1 MIINYNVS
9 SMIANNALA
18 RNDAALSKSLER
30 LSSGYK
36 INHAKDNASGL
47 AMARRMN
54 AQLRGLD
61 VAGDNVN
68 DGISIVEIADGAMSE
83 IHDILQRMNELA
95 VKSCNGTLCDED
107 RVMIDE
113 ELQALK
119 DEVERI
125 GQTTQ
130 FNGQNLLDGNFDLK
144 GYSSTEEFTVDYYK
158 EGMVYGNYQFGE
170 IICVFDEEGNLTDK
184 TKITEWKKYDQSTPP
199 QVIEERPAIVDPD
212 GNEVTNYKVSAE
224 YNEIT
229 ITAAEG
235 FEIKF
240 TVNTDTLT
248 DDQGKSF
255 KENMDANNQ
264 NPDNPPNPRH
274 EYKINQVDFDLT
286 GIGTMTL
293 QVGANEDQT
302 LELRMP
308 PITKKNLGLSHTDV
322 LTAESSGEAI
332 NDIANAIS
340 FVSSIRSS
348 LGAYQN
354 RLEHTTTNLDISTE
368 NMTGAYSR
376 IMDVDMATEMTK
388 YSSYQVI
395 SQAATSLLAQANE
408 RPSQV
413 LQLLQ

>member
-18 RNDAALSKSLER
+18 RNDSALSKSLER

-36 INHAKDNASGL
+36 INHAKDNAAGL
-47 AMARRMN
+47 AMSRRMN

-83 IHDILQRMNELA
+83 VHDILQRMNELA
-95 VKSCNGTLCDED
+95 VKSSNGTLTDDD
-107 RVMIDE
+107 RGMIDE
-113 ELQALK
+113 ELQALN
-119 DEVERI
+119 DEIERI

-130 FNGQNLLDGNFDLK
+130 FNGQNLLDGSFDLK
-144 GYSSTEEFTVDYYK
+144 GYSDDQAVSVDYYK
-158 EGMVYGNYQFGE
+158 EGMAYGKYQING
-170 IICVFDEEGNLTDK
+170 INAYYDADGNLTDNTAVGTVTNPDGK
-184 TKITEWKKYDQSTPP
+184 EI
-199 QVIEERPAIVDPD
+199 VIEKISVAYDEL
-212 GNEVTNYKVSAE
+212 
-224 YNEIT
+224 T
-229 ITAAEG
+229 ITAKDG
-235 FEIKF
+235 FEIKMTLDTDKMTKGATNADGE
-240 TVNTDTLT
+240 TVYTLNS
-248 DDQGKSF
+248 QLPL
-255 KENMDANNQ
+255 EL
-264 NPDNPPNPRH
+264 
-274 EYKINQVDFDLT
+274 DLT
-286 GIGTMTL
+286 GIGSMTL
-293 QVGANEDQT
+293 QIGANEDQT

-322 LTAESSGEAI
+322 LTEESANRAI
-332 NDIANAIS
+332 EEIANAIS

-354 RLEHTTTNLDISTE
+354 RLEHTTANLDITSE
-368 NMTGAYSR
+368 NMTSAYSR

-395 SQAATSLLAQANE
+395 SQAATSMLAQANE

>member
-18 RNDAALSKSLER
+18 RNDMALSKSLER

-47 AMARRMN
+47 AMSRRMN
-54 AQLRGLD
+54 AQIRGLD
-61 VAGDNVN
+61 MAGNNAN

-83 IHDILQRMNELA
+83 VHDILQRMNELA
-95 VKSCNGTLCDED
+95 VKSATGTLCDDD

-113 ELQALK
+113 ELQQLN
-119 DEVERI
+119 DEIERI

-130 FNGQNLLDGNFDLK
+130 FNGQNLLDGSFDLK
-144 GYSSTEEFTVDYYK
+144 GYANTDAVSVEYYK
-158 EGMVYGNYQFGE
+158 EGMIYGKYE
-170 IICVFDEEGNLTDK
+170 IQSITATFDKNGFITSTPTLIGPDGVKNELKNPLNPNDK
-184 TKITEWKKYDQSTPP
+184 ISVDISYSYDQM
-199 QVIEERPAIVDPD
+199 
-212 GNEVTNYKVSAE
+212 
-224 YNEIT
+224 T
-229 ITAAEG
+229 ITANDG
-235 FEIKF
+235 FEIRL
-240 TVNTDTLT
+240 TLNVEKGT
-248 DDQGKSF
+248 TQYTATGV
-255 KENMDANNQ
+255 EL
-264 NPDNPPNPRH
+264 
-274 EYKINQVDFDLT
+274 DLT

-302 LELRMP
+302 VELCMP
-308 PITKKNLGLSHTDV
+308 PITKKNLGLAHTNV
-322 LTAESSGEAI
+322 LTAENSGKAI
-332 NDIANAIS
+332 NEIANAIS

-354 RLEHTTTNLDISTE
+354 RLEHTITNLDVTTE
-368 NMTGAYSR
+368 NMTSAYSR

-388 YSSYQVI
+388 YSSLQVI
-395 SQAATSLLAQANE
+395 SQAATSMLAQANE

>member
-18 RNDAALSKSLER
+18 RNDAALSKTLER

-47 AMARRMN
+47 AMSRRMN

-95 VKSCNGTLCDED
+95 VKSCNGTLGDDD
-107 RVMIDE
+107 RAMIDE

-144 GYSSTEEFTVDYYK
+144 GYSSREEFSVDYYK
-158 EGMVYGNYQFGE
+158 EGMVYGNYEFGE
-170 IICVFDEEGNLTDK
+170 IVCVFDENGNLTDE
-184 TKITEWKKYDQSTPP
+184 TDVRAVTEIVTDNTTTPP
-199 QVIEERPAIVDPD
+199 TDKIEEKKPAITDPD
-212 GNEVTNYKVSAE
+212 GNKVTNYTVSAE
-224 YNEIT
+224 YDVIT

-235 FEIKF
+235 FEIRF
-240 TVNTDTLT
+240 TVNTDELR
-248 DDQGKSF
+248 DP
-255 KENMDANNQ
+255 A
-264 NPDNPPNPRH
+264 NPDKTFKDKLGTKQSYVID
-274 EYKINQVDFDLT
+274 EVDFDLT

-302 LELRMP
+302 MELRMP

-322 LTAESSGEAI
+322 LTAESSGKAI
-332 NDIANAIS
+332 EDIASAIS

-354 RLEHTTTNLDISTE
+354 RLEHTTTNLDITSE
-368 NMTGAYSR
+368 NMTSAYSR

-388 YSSYQVI
+388 YTSYQVI
-395 SQAATSLLAQANE
+395 SQAATSMLAQANE

>member
-18 RNDAALSKSLER
+18 RNDSALSKSLER

-36 INHAKDNASGL
+36 INHAKDNAAGL
-47 AMARRMN
+47 AMSRRMN
-54 AQLRGLD
+54 AQLKGLD
-61 VAGDNVN
+61 VAGDNAN

-83 IHDILQRMNELA
+83 VHDILQRMNELA
-95 VKSCNGTLCDED
+95 VKSANGILSDND
-107 RVMIDE
+107 RGMIDE

-119 DEVERI
+119 DEIERI
-125 GQTTQ
+125 GDTTQ
-130 FNGQNLLDGNFDLK
+130 FNGQNLLDGSFDLK
-144 GYSSTEEFTVDYYK
+144 GYTNTQAVSVDYYK
-158 EGMVYGNYQFGE
+158 EGMVYGKYEFGS
-170 IICVFDEEGNLTDK
+170 IICEFDKEGNLASAEIEAYTGD
-184 TKITEWKKYDQSTPP
+184 DPRDPNTPP
-199 QVIEERPAIVDPD
+199 QQITREAIVDPNGKEIKD
-212 GNEVTNYKVSAE
+212 FKVSVE

-229 ITAAEG
+229 VTAVDG

-240 TVNTDTLT
+240 TVNTETI
-248 DDQGKSF
+248 
-255 KENMDANNQ
+255 
-264 NPDNPPNPRH
+264 DNFEDNVGVSEQTH
-274 EYKINQVDFDLT
+274 SLNVIDFDLT
-286 GIGTMTL
+286 GIGSMTL
-293 QVGANEDQT
+293 QIGANEDQT

-308 PITKKNLGLSHTDV
+308 PITKKNLGLAHTDV
-322 LTAESSGEAI
+322 LTQESAGRAI
-332 NDIANAIS
+332 DEIAGAIS

-354 RLEHTTTNLDISTE
+354 RLEHTTTNLDVTSE
-368 NMTGAYSR
+368 NMTSAYSR

-395 SQAATSLLAQANE
+395 SQAATSMLAQANE